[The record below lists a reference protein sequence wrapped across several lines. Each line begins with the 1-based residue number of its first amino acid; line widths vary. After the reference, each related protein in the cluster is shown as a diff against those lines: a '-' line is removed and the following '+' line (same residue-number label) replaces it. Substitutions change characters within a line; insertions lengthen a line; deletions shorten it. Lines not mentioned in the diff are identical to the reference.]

1 MFGWLKRKPKP
12 PPAPQHSFDTGTQ
25 ITDNL
30 ETGVRRY
37 VITEDIPMK
46 FRKAKNLDPAFT
58 ALIQSFCTAHPAIR
72 SCSLFDL
79 MHPPSTDLNVLII
92 FDVDDPA
99 QCTHFSAELLF
110 LIQNRPEKPRTL
122 ISFSK
127 TFKLKRG
134 DLPEAEFYRR
144 PTP

>member
-1 MFGWLKRKPKP
+1 MFGWLKRKLRPTP
-12 PPAPQHSFDTGTQ
+12 SPQHSFATGTK

-30 ETGVRRY
+30 ATGVRSY

-46 FRKAKNLDPAFT
+46 FRKAKDLDPGFT
-58 ALIQSFCTAHPAIR
+58 ALIQSFCIAHLAIR
-72 SCSLFDL
+72 SCSLFDV
-79 MHPPSTDLNVLII
+79 MYPPSTDLNILII
-92 FDVDDPA
+92 FDVDDAA